1 MFLTTVNGT
10 GRARTGDPGLMNPL
24 LYQLSYSAS
33 RHYYTLGRLEN
44 KPTAWGFSGCH

>member
-24 LYQLSYSAS
+24 LYQLSYSALG
-33 RHYYTLGRLEN
+33 RHYTLGFFEN
-44 KPTAWGFSGCH
+44 KTTA